1 MTDLYSPT
9 ERTTATRDRKKMRYD
24 QEQAHAVLDEAF
36 DCAVAFVVDG
46 EPRVLP
52 NLHVR
57 VGDTLYLHGSTGS
70 RIGLAARDGSI
81 PLCVSVTLLDG
92 IVYARSQFNHSA
104 NYRSVV
110 VHGLA
115 RSVTDEAEKAEVLTA
130 IADKVGA
137 GRSTD
142 SRPGS
147 RRELAQT
154 TVLALPLVEVS
165 VRVRSGGVID
175 EPEDMD
181 LPYWAGVLPLRT
193 VAGPPVTEP
202 GVGQAPPSYLPG
214 SPSAWQ
220 TPVVL
225 EGRHVRL
232 EPLAPGHAPG
242 LFEALDD
249 EEVWRHLPTVQ
260 PSGPD
265 AIQSVITTALR
276 DQWEGHRSA
285 WAQVDPVTGTV
296 IGTTSYHD
304 IDVERRAVGIGHT
317 MLGRAWWRTGV
328 NTEAKLLLLE
338 RAFEVLGAERV
349 FWYTD
354 VRNER
359 SQRAIARLGASRDG
373 VIRRHRLR
381 PDGTWRDTVM
391 FAMTVDEWPAAAQHL
406 RERLATST
414 PRNT

>member
-1 MTDLYSPT
+1 MTEIYPPT
-9 ERTTATRDRKKMRYD
+9 ERTTATRNRKKMAYD
-24 QEQAHAVLDEAF
+24 RAKAHAILDEAF
-36 DCAVAFVVDG
+36 DCAVGFVVDG

-57 VGDTLYLHGSTGS
+57 LDDTLYLHGSSGG
-70 RIGLAARDGSI
+70 RMGLSARGEGI

-92 IVYARSQFNHSA
+92 LVYARSQFNHSA

-110 VHGLA
+110 VHGDA
-115 RSVTDEAEKAEVLTA
+115 RLVTDEAEKARVLTA
-130 IADKVGA
+130 IAEKIGP
-137 GRSTD
+137 GRAAD
-142 SRPGS
+142 SRPGD

-154 TVLALPLVEVS
+154 SVLALPLVEVS
-165 VRVRSGGVID
+165 VRERTGGVID

-193 VAGPPVTEP
+193 VAGPPVAEP
-202 GVGQAPPSYLPG
+202 GVTQAPPAYLPG

-232 EPLAPGHAPG
+232 EPLTPGHAPA

-249 EEVWRHLPTVQ
+249 EEVWKHIPFPR

-265 AIQSVITTALR
+265 GLAADIAGVLR
-276 DQWEGHRSA
+276 GQWLGSRSG
-285 WAQVDPVTGTV
+285 WAQVDPVTGEV
-296 IGTTSYHD
+296 MGMTTYHD
-304 IDVERRAVGIGHT
+304 IDTDLKAVGIGHT
-317 MLGRAWWRTGV
+317 MLGRRWWRTGV

-338 RAFEVLGAERV
+338 RAFDVLGAERV

-354 VRNER
+354 IRNER

-373 VIRRHRLR
+373 VIRRQRLR
-381 PDGTWRDTVM
+381 PDGTWRDTVL
-391 FAMTVDEWPAAAQHL
+391 FAMTADEWPAAAQRL
-406 RERLATST
+406 RDRMEA
-414 PRNT
+414 

>member
-9 ERTTATRDRKKMRYD
+9 ERTTATRDRKKMHYD
-24 QEQAHAVLDEAF
+24 HEQAHAVLDEAF

-70 RIGLAARDGSI
+70 RMGLAARGEGI
-81 PLCVSVTLLDG
+81 PLCVSVTLVDG

-110 VHGLA
+110 VHGHA
-115 RSVTDEAEKAEVLTA
+115 RIVTDLEEKAEVLTA
-130 IADKVGA
+130 MADKVGA
-137 GRSTD
+137 GRSAD
-142 SRPGS
+142 SRPGD

-165 VRVRSGGVID
+165 VRVRAGGVID

-193 VAGPPVTEP
+193 VAGPPVAEP
-202 GVGQAPPSYLPG
+202 GVRQAPPAYLPG

-220 TPVVL
+220 TPVTL

-232 EPLAPGHAPG
+232 EPLTPGHAPG
-242 LFEALDD
+242 LFTALDD
-249 EEVWRHLPTVQ
+249 EEVWRHLPSPR
-260 PSGPD
+260 PSG
-265 AIQSVITTALR
+265 VEGVEEFITTTLR
-276 DQWEGHRSA
+276 DQWAGSRSG
-285 WAQVDPVTGTV
+285 WAQVHPATGTV

-317 MLGRAWWRTGV
+317 MLGRKWWRTGV

-338 RAFEVLGAERV
+338 RAFDVLGAERV

-354 VRNER
+354 IRNDR
-359 SQRAIARLGASRDG
+359 SQQAIARLGASRDG

-391 FAMTVDEWPAAAQHL
+391 FALTRDEWPAAAQRL
-406 RERLATST
+406 RDRLATSA
-414 PRNT
+414 REE